1 MLPLLLLA
9 LAADQ
14 PLASEVPLPDA
25 ILAEHRGAFRLPGG
39 LDIGIAVRTQTAV
52 DGRVVLATVFTV
64 ADGRASFTPYVARSG
79 ETVMAQPSAPV
90 AANRGS
96 GEGPRVAFDSR
107 SGITVLPGTSMVP
120 GVAVSAGPSAREL
133 PAGLVE
139 AGAGTIESGT
149 LSASADGPVRRI
161 ELQGQEISITH
172 LAGGAFGSA
181 IANTGSDRT
190 VETVTSVG
198 IDVRNASPDNLGSTF
213 LQVGDLAADAM
224 ARRIN

>member
-1 MLPLLLLA
+1 
-9 LAADQ
+9 
-14 PLASEVPLPDA
+14 
-25 ILAEHRGAFRLPGG
+25 
-39 LDIGIAVRTQTAV
+39 
-52 DGRVVLATVFTV
+52 
-64 ADGRASFTPYVARSG
+64 
-79 ETVMAQPSAPV
+79 
-90 AANRGS
+90 
-96 GEGPRVAFDSR
+96 
-107 SGITVLPGTSMVP
+107 MVP

-161 ELQGQEISITH
+161 ELLQGQEISITH